1 MNPDASDIEVYLSYI
16 VNQLPHFIFWKDRH
30 SVFLGCNQLF
40 AIAAGLPNPDEIV
53 GKTDFDCAWTF
64 DESTAYVA
72 DDQRII
78 ESGVA
83 KLNYEESQHR
93 ADGEEYVLL
102 ISKVPMYNHSG
113 EIIGLL
119 GIYTDITERKKME
132 LAVLQAKEQAETAN
146 RLRSEFIRNMEHDI
160 RTPFSGILG
169 VAQLLLDQ
177 EEDAEKRSML
187 MDMTQCAQE
196 LLEYCNSILDL
207 SRLEFGSVPVL
218 MKNFSV
224 RAVIDSVLS
233 MESQVARFK
242 GLALTC
248 EYDTHIPEFLIG
260 DSFRVQRI
268 LINLVSNAIKFTER
282 GSVTLRIILEKRID
296 SRHVILKFM
305 VEDTGIGIPEDKQNF
320 IYEKF
325 ARLDPS
331 YRVQLP
337 GQGLGLYIVKQLI
350 QELDGD
356 IYLRTVLGQGSC
368 FTVLLPFTVPLGEYR

>member
-1 MNPDASDIEVYLSYI
+1 MLSKAEVYLSYI
-16 VNQLPHFIFWKDRH
+16 VNHLPHYIFWKDRN
-30 SVFLGCNQLF
+30 SIFLGCNQLF
-40 AIAAGLPNPDEIV
+40 AEAAGLRGPEEII
-53 GKTDFDCAWTF
+53 GKTDFDLAWGE
-64 DESTAYVA
+64 DLSASYVA
-72 DDQRII
+72 DDQMIM
-78 ESGVA
+78 ESGLS
-83 KLNYEESQHR
+83 KLNYEELQHQ
-93 ADGEEYVLL
+93 ADGSDRIILN
-102 ISKVPMYNHSG
+102 SKVPMRDSTG
-113 EIIGLL
+113 TVIGIM
-119 GIYTDITERKKME
+119 GVYTDITERKQME
-132 LAVLQAKEQAETAN
+132 VALIEAKEEAETAN
-146 RLRSEFIRNMEHDI
+146 RLRTEFIRNMEHDI

-331 YRVQLP
+331 YRGQLR